1 MPCNSITMNCA
12 NEFQRKLLTKYIVSS
27 HSLMSETGNW
37 SGGGKTCKKCSEGV
51 VETLEHFIFDCS
63 AYNEI
68 RWRFD
73 SFPYLLKTFF

>member
-27 HSLMSETGNW
+27 HSLMSGTGNW
-37 SGGGKTCKKCSEGV
+37 SGGDKTCKKCSEGV
-51 VETLEHFIFDCS
+51 VETLEHFIFGCS
-63 AYNEI
+63 AYIEI

-73 SFPYLLKTFF
+73 SFAKFAKNVF